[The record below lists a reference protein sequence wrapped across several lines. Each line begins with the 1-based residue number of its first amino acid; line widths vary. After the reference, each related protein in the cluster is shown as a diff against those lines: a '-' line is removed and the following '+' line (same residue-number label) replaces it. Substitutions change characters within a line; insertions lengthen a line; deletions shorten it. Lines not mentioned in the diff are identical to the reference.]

1 MSQAQISLGHQSAP
15 VCGAR
20 TQRGAISPFGPIRGA
35 RTLIRRIGRTA
46 MVQAY
51 EVGLMASVAASAPL
65 HLIGGVFDPACD
77 ALPPVR
83 ANSAPAARPVL
94 LVHGFGG
101 TKSSWSLLART
112 LSARGLTVNA
122 ISYTPFGTSV
132 EQLADRL
139 AVEVQGLLS
148 QTGADKINLVGHSL
162 GGVVIAQAIA
172 GGRLSGLVDTVV
184 TLGSPFGGSPW
195 ANLLPFGAI
204 VRALREGSPLLRR
217 LASAPVPDGVR
228 WLAFTATLDMIVPGL
243 RSVPA
248 HAQVETVQVGDVG
261 HLGILMSRQV
271 VGRIVAALL
280 AQG

>member
-1 MSQAQISLGHQSAP
+1 
-15 VCGAR
+15 
-20 TQRGAISPFGPIRGA
+20 
-35 RTLIRRIGRTA
+35 

-51 EVGLMASVAASAPL
+51 ELGLMASVAASVPL
-65 HLIGGVFDPACD
+65 HLISGVFDPACD
-77 ALPPVR
+77 ALPPVQ
-83 ANSAPAARPVL
+83 ANSAPTARPVL

-139 AVEVQGLLS
+139 AVEVQRLLS

-204 VRALREGSPLLRR
+204 VRALREGSPLLRQ

-261 HLGILMSRQV
+261 HLGMLMSRQV

-280 AQG
+280 TQG